1 MPLPALSRSL
11 LYLFQ
16 AMSGQ
21 EKYPFECPPWSEPV
35 WRARIGLIPLA
46 EDEDHENV
54 DVDDDPTFLG
64 TTSVLDGLAISP
76 TAIQS
81 IPNRYLLPLL
91 DLDTIHK
98 ADSFITHFWKSYRKD
113 SAPPRHHPIEYT
125 MRSLPSDKVNAVG
138 SKHHGYGQYQSVM
151 LGLLNRQ
158 DGVVSIAQEV
168 MIELQASPA
177 HIWKEWRYIN
187 RDRPARVRVC
197 DYSFHI
203 AATHPRME
211 YPDIQAT
218 LAVKLFG
225 DISVSSRGALLP
237 EYKPTISCLL
247 QRKYESMARIL
258 RTSQKNAKKTRQKFD
273 DSMASATQKRTPAA
287 LQAATKAL
295 LDWRKYAIQCLE
307 CDEPA
312 FVERE
317 LGLKDLWAELGFDNI
332 PRRGDRAPKVK
343 STSTI
348 PSDAEM
354 AAAYEYYVE
363 GYCNSLD
370 SLDELPI
377 PRLPSSYSMLSLVD
391 DDEDLGVGHLKD
403 LSTAEIWARMGLPG
417 ATQFPFAEPGSSS
430 TSPSQSESDE
440 GAKQAAIPY
449 WHQAVGVQAVVERA
463 FTKHIGDKGQ
473 PSLLCDEVGLGKTI
487 QIVGIVSLVRHYY
500 EQQERDPGRCL
511 PIPPFALENKTPFF
525 SGLKHIPNLP
535 SIVISPRTLS
545 NQWVEQW
552 VKFTQKGGFSVVRY
566 SVDQGPLENFSKDP
580 KGDYCRA
587 AGVDHSRASSVVI
600 LADISAIGLEAQR
613 CLEPPPPQRSSDAK
627 MDQAKGHPPRL
638 KDTVNTAGSLFAM
651 RFRVAAID
659 ECHSLRNYG
668 HGAKGAQ
675 TIASNSLLVVGAT
688 ATPLFTN
695 ETNLATLARVLQLE
709 DMCGEEGVANHKY
722 MLECKKTRKREW
734 DSLANSIIQKA
745 VQDEAEAIAEEREVD
760 SEDPAFDEILQQA
773 SNKYSSEEQEVILRM
788 SYIAQDSIVLLRR
801 VVAPIIVRR
810 TVKSLDCNGQPVL
823 DLPPI
828 RSLTAW
834 SPMNKNELEVQARIN
849 RAHIEVQSTKKGG
862 QEPLTIKWHNFLMSQ
877 KHALVHPLIYEYQT
891 REDEEKLP
899 EGSLVKTIAMG
910 WTKGNIETEASTR
923 MLKVDQII
931 QHFWDGNPAAVV
943 FNEDGT
949 IKRNTSLPAP
959 LACDEPRKF
968 LMFRI
973 MGRKHVCYDGS
984 MDSKRR
990 QTAVE
995 RFTNDAACRIM
1006 IISNVGSTGLNLTAA
1021 SIIIIVASNPVW
1033 SGQETN
1039 QISGRAHR
1047 PGQKRDTYVYT
1058 MITPQSVDVA
1068 LMGYSQGKA
1077 ALSSSFLTSNKKLLE
1092 VYRNMAAPISA
1103 DDEWDVE
1110 VDAGPSGLRAS
1121 KLPARKRKAT
1131 DDEGS
1136 TNSGAPLDVN
1146 DVSSQEIP
1154 PKKRSKTSVSHT
1166 KPQRSK
1172 ASVTPFCTSRRRP
1185 VEASSSSTGSGSA
1198 SQTKPKAGKGRQ
1210 PSSGPITS
1218 SAKKDIRPSQLAQQ
1232 LGAVALSCKDLSD
1245 RLSVSSNEAPPTD
1258 QALSKSDKRSGN
1270 KSSTSKK
1277 QKGVVTP
1284 KLAADLG
1291 IVGRNDARAMDSN
1304 NISGVVD
1311 SPARSSI
1318 VQPKAKHASGSTQAN
1333 SPSVGRHLA
1342 NADPGSSTQRAA
1354 NSSWVVRERKDAPP
1368 KHATQPGDCA
1378 MHVEERP
1385 MEQPVRLESPAL
1397 VSTLTR
1403 NAPPALPHD
1412 APSEV
1417 NATEASNSSV
1427 GTSARRVASAD
1438 APMARKPGQFVR
1450 LPPRKPAVM
1459 GQSAKVAPSTSTS
1472 KAQPVLSLDALNS
1485 RLQTKVVRVSG
1496 GVVSQSGKRVDRE

>member
-16 AMSGQ
+16 AMSGE
-21 EKYPFECPPWSEPV
+21 EKCPFECPPWSEPV

-46 EDEDHENV
+46 EDEEDENV
-54 DVDDDPTFLG
+54 DIDDDPTFLG

-76 TAIQS
+76 AAIQS
-81 IPNRYLLPLL
+81 IPNRYLPPLL
-91 DLDTIHK
+91 DLDAIHK

-113 SAPPRHHPIEYT
+113 SEPPRRHPIEYT
-125 MRSLPSDKVNAVG
+125 MRSLPSDKANAAG

-177 HIWKEWRYIN
+177 HIWKEWRYVN
-187 RDRPARVRVC
+187 RDRPARARVC
-197 DYSFHI
+197 DYSFYI

-225 DISVSSRGALLP
+225 DISVSSRGTLLP

-273 DSMASATQKRTPAA
+273 DCMALATQKRTPAA

-363 GYCNSLD
+363 EYCNSLD
-370 SLDELPI
+370 SLDELPV
-377 PRLPSSYSMLSLVD
+377 PRLPFSYSMLSLVD
-391 DDEDLGVGHLKD
+391 DDEDLGVGHLKN

-430 TSPSQSESDE
+430 SSPSQSKGDE
-440 GAKQAAIPY
+440 GAKQAAVPY
-449 WHQAVGVQAVVERA
+449 WHQAVGAQAVVERA

-511 PIPPFALENKTPFF
+511 PVPPFALENKTPFF

-552 VKFTQKGGFSVVRY
+552 IKFTQKGGFSVVRY
-566 SVDQGPLENFSKDP
+566 SVDQGPLENFSSNP

-627 MDQAKGHPPRL
+627 MDQAKGQPPRF
-638 KDTVNTAGSLFAM
+638 KDTVSTVGSLFAM

-668 HGAKGAQ
+668 HGAKGVQ

-734 DSLANSIIQKA
+734 DSSANAIIQKA
-745 VQDEAEAIAEEREVD
+745 AQDEAEAIAEEREVD
-760 SEDPAFDEILQQA
+760 SEDPAFDKILQQA
-773 SNKYSSEEQEVILRM
+773 SDKYNSEEQEVILRM
-788 SYIAQDSIVLLRR
+788 SYIAQDSIALLRR

-834 SPMNKNELEVQARIN
+834 SPMNENELEVQARIN
-849 RAHIEVQSTKKGG
+849 RAHVEVRSTRKGG

-877 KHALVHPLIYEYQT
+877 KHASVHPLIYEYQA
-891 REDEEKLP
+891 REDEEKLL

-910 WTKGNIETEASTR
+910 WTEDNIETEASTR

-931 QHFWDGNPAAVV
+931 QHFWDGNPTAIV

-949 IKRNTSLPAP
+949 VKQNASLPAP

-968 LMFRI
+968 LVYVSYRVHRDLFSQMFRL

-1021 SIIIIVASNPVW
+1021 SVIIINPVW

-1039 QISGRAHR
+1039 QISGRVHR
-1047 PGQKRDTYVYT
+1047 PGQKRDTYVYA
-1058 MITPQSVDVA
+1058 MISPQSVDVA

-1077 ALSSSFLTSNKKLLE
+1077 TLSSSFLASNKKLLE
-1092 VYRNMAAPISA
+1092 VYRNMAAPTSA
-1103 DDEWDVE
+1103 DDEGDIE

-1121 KLPARKRKAT
+1121 KLPARKRKVT
-1131 DDEGS
+1131 DDEGL
-1136 TNSGAPLDVN
+1136 TNSGAPLDNN

-1154 PKKRSKTSVSHT
+1154 PKKRGKTSVSHT
-1166 KPQRSK
+1166 KPRRPK
-1172 ASVTPFCTSRRRP
+1172 ASITPFCP
-1185 VEASSSSTGSGSA
+1185 FV
-1198 SQTKPKAGKGRQ
+1198 
-1210 PSSGPITS
+1210 
-1218 SAKKDIRPSQLAQQ
+1218 
-1232 LGAVALSCKDLSD
+1232 
-1245 RLSVSSNEAPPTD
+1245 
-1258 QALSKSDKRSGN
+1258 N
-1270 KSSTSKK
+1270 KS
-1277 QKGVVTP
+1277 
-1284 KLAADLG
+1284 
-1291 IVGRNDARAMDSN
+1291 
-1304 NISGVVD
+1304 
-1311 SPARSSI
+1311 
-1318 VQPKAKHASGSTQAN
+1318 
-1333 SPSVGRHLA
+1333 
-1342 NADPGSSTQRAA
+1342 
-1354 NSSWVVRERKDAPP
+1354 
-1368 KHATQPGDCA
+1368 
-1378 MHVEERP
+1378 
-1385 MEQPVRLESPAL
+1385 
-1397 VSTLTR
+1397 
-1403 NAPPALPHD
+1403 
-1412 APSEV
+1412 
-1417 NATEASNSSV
+1417 
-1427 GTSARRVASAD
+1427 
-1438 APMARKPGQFVR
+1438 
-1450 LPPRKPAVM
+1450 
-1459 GQSAKVAPSTSTS
+1459 
-1472 KAQPVLSLDALNS
+1472 
-1485 RLQTKVVRVSG
+1485 
-1496 GVVSQSGKRVDRE
+1496 